1 MYRNYG
7 DKNFFENGV
16 LVDTDHSD
24 TAFPMLLCRPY
35 PDARYSRR
43 KRMSWTGPS
52 QETPIRQH
60 FIPTT
65 EISL

>member
-1 MYRNYG
+1 MKKYT
-7 DKNFFENGV
+7 KQW
-16 LVDTDHSD
+16 LLIL
-24 TAFPMLLCRPY
+24 AFTLTCADY

>member
-1 MYRNYG
+1 MKKYT
-7 DKNFFENGV
+7 KQW
-16 LVDTDHSD
+16 
-24 TAFPMLLCRPY
+24 LLILALTLTC
-35 PDARYSRR
+35 AGLSGCALLKE

-52 QETPIRQH
+52 QGTPIRQH